1 MLNFF
6 TLLTQKHIPG
16 LKKKHKGH
24 KQYDLLVSVNTM
36 LHISLNFP
44 RIFVLKYTSKTWKAW
59 ERDRGYSTFPS
70 CRHMKKILHPN
81 TENQNRCSRFA
92 AKLQHHPKCSQ
103 LIFRHQSNI
112 NRDFIGNNLPLQHFS
127 HAKSSFVTFYKV
139 KRSIIFRY
147 IENICKHHPALL

>member
-1 MLNFF
+1 MRKRQRLFNFSILQ
-6 TLLTQKHIPG
+6 T
-16 LKKKHKGH
+16 
-24 KQYDLLVSVNTM
+24 Y
-36 LHISLNFP
+36 
-44 RIFVLKYTSKTWKAW
+44 
-59 ERDRGYSTFPS
+59 E
-70 CRHMKKILHPN
+70 KKILHPN

-112 NRDFIGNNLPLQHFS
+112 NRDFIGNNLPLQHYS

-147 IENICKHHPALL
+147 LQTPPRFAVLLTLQIVMAAPQWLQSYSPFTFK